1 VAAGVSVKVGVDADE
16 GELVQ
21 LDTGLLAY
29 FAAAGV
35 LYCLADF
42 DKATRQ
48 CIAPDTRRMLA
59 ADEKHASNWIEDNA
73 IGPARGFAV
82 VPF

>member
-1 VAAGVSVKVGVDADE
+1 MWRGVAVKVGVDANE
-16 GELVQ
+16 VELVQ

-29 FAAAGV
+29 FAEAGI
-35 LYCLADF
+35 LHCLADF

-48 CIAPDTRRMLA
+48 RMAPDIRRMLA

-73 IGPARGFAV
+73 IGCQRGGSR
-82 VPF
+82 